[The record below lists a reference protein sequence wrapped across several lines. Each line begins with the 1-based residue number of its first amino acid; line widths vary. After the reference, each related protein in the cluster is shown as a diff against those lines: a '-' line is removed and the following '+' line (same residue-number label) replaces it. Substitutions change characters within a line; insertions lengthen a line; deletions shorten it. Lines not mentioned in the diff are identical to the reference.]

1 MTAPRIEG
9 ASKTV
14 GRKTFTVV
22 GAAGDAGNA
31 VVQHLE
37 AAGHA
42 VRPVSRR
49 AGVPLDNPAAL
60 RGAFSGAFGAFVMM
74 PSWRCPTCT
83 SSSASCAHAL
93 PTRCEVPGW
102 CASSC

>member
-1 MTAPRIEG
+1 M
-9 ASKTV
+9 S
-14 GRKTFTVV
+14 RKTFTVV

-31 VVQHLE
+31 VVPHRE

-42 VRPVSRR
+42 VRPVSCH

-60 RGAFSGAFGAFVMM
+60 RDAFSGAFGAFVMM
-74 PSWRCPTCT
+74 PSTWRRPTCAR
-83 SSSASCAHAL
+83 SSASCAHAL